1 MKRKTNLFYT
11 RGIDSKFITFSNY
24 TESLTGNFLSTDTKL
39 YPSRFIAL
47 YISGLNEDTKPALIK
62 YLAAYYESK
71 LAVIR
76 DYYSNNRGDVEK
88 DVNPLGYLL
97 DALLR
102 IKGFKEVEP
111 DSESSYEESEVKY
124 EVDYEYSI
132 VDNPI
137 VQFKYISEITE
148 QDYNGTYAD
157 TICCID
163 LKKYANIVDVVKNTD
178 VNDNVVQFDR
188 PITLYGW
195 DDIPEEYTDV
205 KTIPDSIAGLN
216 LDEYVSITNN
226 QLDGSQ
232 AYEINNNL
240 SNVININETIPE
252 LDKSVIDIIEEVEP
266 NKTKKSLSDILDEI
280 LHKPIS
286 TEVLAFQN
294 FVNEKLAE
302 QTEQQIVIFY
312 DNDKDIIKDN
322 TIYSY
327 DGSSINTIDLT
338 KDNEYHITSE
348 VKELILDLMTSS
360 VNNDS
365 LEFNCIIPLYDIVN
379 INYKSNFSTIERLI
393 EQGNNTIDLTPSASN
408 IMYITNVPL
417 GMWFYT
423 NGEVNE
429 ENSTSIKLYY
439 DAESGFSQSWSL
451 TISSQ
456 FKPFPYSSKMPTD
469 MLTNSDTNAYSTFA
483 QVLASQASMVNKFIE
498 VMTQIG
504 NLENHIRN
512 MESQLTNIGTSYNI
526 DNIHREFNN
535 FEIEMNNKFN
545 SLKDDVLEQISYLKW
560 HTTV

>member
-11 RGIDSKFITFSNY
+11 KGIDSKFITFSNY

-47 YISGLNEDTKPALIK
+47 YIKGLNEDTKPALIK

-178 VNDNVVQFDR
+178 VNDNVAQFDR

-195 DDIPEEYTDV
+195 DDIPEEYADV

-216 LDEYVSITNN
+216 LDEYISITNN
-226 QLDGSQ
+226 QLDDSQ
-232 AYEINNNL
+232 TYEINNDL
-240 SNVININETIPE
+240 SNVININEIIPE
-252 LDKSVIDIIEEVEP
+252 LNKSVYDVIKEIEP
-266 NKTKKSLSDILDEI
+266 YKTKKSVPDILDEI
-280 LHKPIS
+280 LHKPIN
-286 TEVLAFQN
+286 TEILAFQN

-312 DNDKDIIKDN
+312 DNDENMIKDN

-348 VKELILDLMTSS
+348 VKELTLDLMTSS

-393 EQGNNTIDLTPSASN
+393 EQGNNTIDLTPSDSN

>member
-11 RGIDSKFITFSNY
+11 KGIDSKFITFSNY

-88 DVNPLGYLL
+88 DTNPLGYLL

-163 LKKYANIVDVVKNTD
+163 LKKYANIVDIVKNTD

-195 DDIPEEYTDV
+195 DDIPEEYADV
-205 KTIPDSIAGLN
+205 KTIPDAIAGLN
-216 LDEYVSITNN
+216 LDEYISITNN
-226 QLDGSQ
+226 QLDDSQ
-232 AYEINNNL
+232 AYEINNDL

-266 NKTKKSLSDILDEI
+266 NRTNKSLPDILDEI

-286 TEVLAFQN
+286 TEVLAFQS

-302 QTEQQIVIFY
+302 QTEQQVVIFY

-393 EQGNNTIDLTPSASN
+393 EQGNNTIDLTPSANN

-498 VMTQIG
+498 VMTQVG

>member
-11 RGIDSKFITFSNY
+11 KGIDSKFITFSNY

-47 YISGLNEDTKPALIK
+47 YIKGLNEDTKPALIK

-178 VNDNVVQFDR
+178 VNDNVAQFDR

-195 DDIPEEYTDV
+195 DDIPEEYADV

-216 LDEYVSITNN
+216 LDEYVSITN
-226 QLDGSQ
+226 QLDDSQ
-232 AYEINNNL
+232 TYEINNDL
-240 SNVININETIPE
+240 SNVININEIIPE
-252 LDKSVIDIIEEVEP
+252 LNKSVSDVIKEIEP
-266 NKTKKSLSDILDEI
+266 YKTKKSVPDILDEI
-280 LHKPIS
+280 LHKPIN
-286 TEVLAFQN
+286 TEILAFQN

-312 DNDKDIIKDN
+312 DNDENMIKDN

-348 VKELILDLMTSS
+348 VKELTLDLMTSS

-393 EQGNNTIDLTPSASN
+393 EQGNNTIDLTPSDSN

>member
-11 RGIDSKFITFSNY
+11 KGIDSKFITFSNY

-88 DVNPLGYLL
+88 DANPLGYLL

-102 IKGFKEVEP
+102 IKGFKEVES

-163 LKKYANIVDVVKNTD
+163 LKKYANIVDIVKNTD

-195 DDIPEEYTDV
+195 DDIPEEYADV
-205 KTIPDSIAGLN
+205 KTIPDAIAGLN
-216 LDEYVSITNN
+216 LDEYISITNN
-226 QLDGSQ
+226 QLDDSQ

-266 NKTKKSLSDILDEI
+266 NRTSKPLPDILDEI

-286 TEVLAFQN
+286 TEVLAFQS

-302 QTEQQIVIFY
+302 QTEQQVVIFY

-393 EQGNNTIDLTPSASN
+393 EQGNNTIDLTPSANN

-498 VMTQIG
+498 VMTQVG